1 MWGVTSRVAVLAGLL
16 CPLPCTRDHDFLC
29 PLWMLLPPWVQVL
42 VGTMWGAPGRF
53 RVGARSVQ
61 WTHHCIWRNMKSGWT
76 LVSSHAELTLVE
88 REYLGVQWERSNQP
102 ELAENQWQNLS
113 SKLYVKWAVFPHRLL
128 SR

>member
-1 MWGVTSRVAVLAGLL
+1 
-16 CPLPCTRDHDFLC
+16 
-29 PLWMLLPPWVQVL
+29 
-42 VGTMWGAPGRF
+42 
-53 RVGARSVQ
+53 
-61 WTHHCIWRNMKSGWT
+61 MKSGWT

-113 SKLYVKWAVFPHRLL
+113 SKLYVKWAVFPHPLL